1 MHNYTILYAEDETQT
16 RRNYSRYLERY
27 FARVYAVSDGEEA
40 LEAYRT
46 YHPDILLLDI
56 NMPQRNGLEVAK
68 IVRKEDKTTRI
79 LILTAHLERDKL
91 LFATELGLTKYL
103 PKPIQRNALKAALT
117 EAVVQL
123 EELRE
128 IQMILSLGEGYSWHP
143 VTRQLL
149 YFAEQVKLTRYEM
162 ALLELLT
169 SKPEQIFSTDEIA
182 LHLWN
187 DDVEAVSQPRKIKDI
202 IKRLRKKLPVG
213 VIENVYG
220 VGFRLKSTLKTPF

>member
-1 MHNYTILYAEDETQT
+1 MTEYSILYAEDEEVT
-16 RRNYSRYLERY
+16 RQNYTRYLERL
-27 FARVYAVSDGEEA
+27 FRQVYAVPDGEAA

-46 YHPDILLLDI
+46 HRPDILLLDI
-56 NMPQRNGLEVAK
+56 NMPYRNGLEVAK
-68 IVRKEDKTTRI
+68 EIRKEDRTTRI

-103 PKPIQRNALKAALT
+103 PKPIQRGALKAALS
-117 EAVVQL
+117 EAVAQL
-123 EELRE
+123 EELRGT
-128 IQMILSLGEGYSWHP
+128 QPALSLGEGYHWYP
-143 VTRQLL
+143 ATQQLL
-149 YFAEQVKLTRYEM
+149 HHTEQIKLTGYEI

-169 SKPEQIFSTDEIA
+169 SKVGQIFSADEIA

-202 IKRLRKKLPVG
+202 IKRIRKKLPDG

-220 VGFRLKSTLKTPF
+220 VGFRLDHSV

>member
-1 MHNYTILYAEDETQT
+1 MNNYTILYAEDEAPT
-16 RRNYSRYLERY
+16 RRNYARYLERY
-27 FARVYAVSDGEEA
+27 FARVYAVPDGKAA

-56 NMPQRNGLEVAK
+56 NMPHRNGLEVAK
-68 IVRKEDKTTRI
+68 IIREEDKATRI

-103 PKPIQRNALKAALT
+103 PKPIQRGTLKAALS
-117 EAVVQL
+117 EAVAQL
-123 EELRE
+123 KELRE
-128 IQMILSLGEGYSWHP
+128 TEMILSLGEGYNWHP

-149 YFAEQVKLTRYEM
+149 HSTEQVKLTRYEI

-169 SKPEQIFSTDEIA
+169 SKSGQIFSTDEIA

-202 IKRLRKKLPVG
+202 IKRLRKKLPDG

-220 VGFRLKSTLKTPF
+220 VGFRLKVASF